1 MISKKFLLLTMMVLM
16 MAPGLAKADGP
27 VNLALVPSIQ
37 IVGEAES
44 VSVFSLGL
52 WSRNANL
59 TGLDWAI
66 VTQKTGSVTGVQW
79 AAAGL
84 VDGDFTGWQ
93 NSWLAS
99 ITKGNMQGLQVGA
112 YTHTGGG
119 STGVQLG
126 IYNTSDDFSGLQFG
140 LVNVTEVMR
149 SGLQIGLINII
160 KSKEKL
166 KLFPFVNWSF

>member
-1 MISKKFLLLTMMVLM
+1 MFSKKFLLLTMMVLM

-44 VSVFSLGL
+44 VTAFSLGL

-59 TGLDWAI
+59 TGLDWSI
-66 VTQKTGSVTGVQW
+66 VGQKTGSVTGIQW
-79 AAAGL
+79 AAVGL

-93 NSWLAS
+93 GTWLAAV
-99 ITKGNMQGLQVGA
+99 TQGNMQGLQVGA
-112 YTHTGGG
+112 YTKSGMS
-119 STGVQLG
+119 STGVQFG
-126 IYNTSDDFSGLQFG
+126 VVNTSDDFSGLQLG
-140 LVNVTEVMR
+140 LVNITQTMR

-160 KSKEKL
+160 NNKEKL
-166 KLFPFVNWSF
+166 KIFPIVNWKF